1 MNSIQAQGQIHF
13 TISFDQIKDPIGL
26 LQFLQLNK
34 IEQPQIQSGQPK
46 RVNKMHPFQ
55 KSSKRHQKKASFKG
69 HPTASLDS
77 VLRTLKDHFKGEVF
91 TPTEGLEIVTKNL
104 GWGRG
109 VVCPALEYARQN
121 RLIYRFKGGHY
132 TFDKA
137 SIPEPKKRR
146 TRRLTREERI
156 RLGTLDNEMLYRNFV
171 KKLEHLNPERDI
183 DDQLIDR
190 QLIPGEALVQLKRH
204 EPDLVIYKSREP
216 NFRQEMRDWL
226 YQKGISNRKQQDLI
240 IVRMESKEPYSED
253 EIEQFVSAMNGT
265 ALAPEITVRTS

>member
-1 MNSIQAQGQIHF
+1 MANYVGEETVLSLSSRNFNSMGTIQAQGQIHF
-13 TISFDQIKDPIGL
+13 TINFDHIDDPIGL
-26 LQFLQLNK
+26 LQFLKLKANITNK
-34 IEQPQIQSGQPK
+34 GEENALFPKDRASGKLPK
-46 RVNKMHPFQ
+46 AT
-55 KSSKRHQKKASFKG
+55 SKKHQKKASFKG

-77 VLRTLKDHFKGEVF
+77 VLRTLKDHFKGQVF

-109 VVCPALEYARQN
+109 VMCPALEYARQN

-137 SIPEPKKRR
+137 SIPAPKTRR

-190 QLIPGEALVQLKRH
+190 TLIPGEALVQLKRH

-216 NFRQEMRDWL
+216 NFRQEMHDWL

-240 IVRMESKEPYSED
+240 IVRMESRA
-253 EIEQFVSAMNGT
+253 IQ
-265 ALAPEITVRTS
+265 